1 MRAKQRST
9 MNLSEVSTMSITI
22 IVILIHGS
30 MLKYKLLFCALTMGS
45 MHSQLHCN
53 KCVFREKKASQP
65 LIKMKNKGRRK
76 KGKDKR
82 KIIWG
87 EAICSE

>member
-1 MRAKQRST
+1 
-9 MNLSEVSTMSITI
+9 
-22 IVILIHGS
+22 
-30 MLKYKLLFCALTMGS
+30 
-45 MHSQLHCN
+45 
-53 KCVFREKKASQP
+53 VFREKKASQP